1 LFSAYLA
8 GARCAESCDDA
19 GEAEG
24 IFRGVER
31 PTLSFLMLDS
41 GDSSFLLLVWQITGL
56 TFFFYELETKRLFFP
71 ASILGVVLMIS
82 GLVAEKG

>member
-1 LFSAYLA
+1 
-8 GARCAESCDDA
+8 
-19 GEAEG
+19 
-24 IFRGVER
+24 
-31 PTLSFLMLDS
+31 MLDS

-71 ASILGVVLMIS
+71 ASILGVVLMTS